1 MADQDG
7 GAELKRRR
15 CIELQPEVTLLGAA
29 GSSAGCRAAVVR
41 DAESPASSGR
51 EGLDLGQK
59 SICEHGKGDKVRPTW
74 DSGAHM
80 S

>member
-1 MADQDG
+1 MHRAAARGD
-7 GAELKRRR
+7 
-15 CIELQPEVTLLGAA
+15 VA
-29 GSSAGCRAAVVR
+29 GSGGQQRGMQSGGGAGCRAAVVR

-59 SICEHGKGDKVRPTW
+59 SICEHGKGDKVGPTW